1 MIILRLIQKEL
12 TEAHIEQKG
21 GIHSSWHKFNH
32 LRKPEIQEETSNKH
46 MSKYLKTSSNSF
58 SVEQLIVKSADSA
71 SKNVKTVR
79 ILNG

>member
-12 TEAHIEQKG
+12 SKAHIEQKG

-32 LRKPEIQEETSNKH
+32 LRKPEIQEETTNKH
-46 MSKYLKTSSNSF
+46 MSKYLKKLFNIRSNSIPVAI
-58 SVEQLIVKSADSA
+58 SRNKQLIVPKS
-71 SKNVKTVR
+71 R